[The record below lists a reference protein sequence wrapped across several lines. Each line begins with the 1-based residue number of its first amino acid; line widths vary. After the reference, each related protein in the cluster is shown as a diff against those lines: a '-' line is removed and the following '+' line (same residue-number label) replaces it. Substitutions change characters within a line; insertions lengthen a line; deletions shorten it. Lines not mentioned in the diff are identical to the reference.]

1 MAGFT
6 LAGLSSGASAFPAE
20 GLNRILGAVAV
31 LLLVPLCF
39 YSLSG
44 VFWKLYYPD
53 RVATGFDVAAPQAG
67 ATAAARPPASWD
79 WFTVHEAPK
88 PKAVPAKIN
97 ARLLGVFGV
106 GDRGIAMIS
115 LNKGKPQNFRVGDEI
130 KDGVV
135 LGKLA
140 QDHVILLRGE
150 REEVLAMKK
159 FNLFNAKKDDGA
171 LIGADERGIS
181 RDLVHKMLREQP
193 LRLAQMVRFEPVR
206 NRRYGRGVKITPRR
220 SENETMFYNMGLIP
234 GDVLLKANGQSME
247 QIEQKPG
254 SWRPLLT
261 GKSVRLELLRN
272 GVLQNVTVNLGR

>member
-1 MAGFT
+1 MAGFA
-6 LAGLSSGASAFPAE
+6 LGGLSSGASGATAE
-20 GLNRILGAVAV
+20 GLNRVFGGVAAA
-31 LLLVPLCF
+31 LLLPFCL
-39 YSLSG
+39 YYLSG

-53 RVATGFDVAAPQAG
+53 RVATGLDIAAPQAD
-67 ATAAARPPASWD
+67 ATASAKPAASWD
-79 WFTVHEAPK
+79 WFTVYEAPK

-106 GDRGIAMIS
+106 GDRGIAIIS
-115 LNKGKPQNFRVGDEI
+115 ISKGKPQNFRVGDEI

-159 FNLFNAKKDDGA
+159 ANLFQAEQDDGA
-171 LIGADERGIS
+171 LIGAGERGIS
-181 RDLVHKMLREQP
+181 REFVQRMAREQP

-220 SENETMFYNMGLIP
+220 GENESMFYNMGLIP
-234 GDVLLKANGQSME
+234 GDVLLKANGVSME
-247 QIEQKPG
+247 QIQQKPG
-254 SWRPLLT
+254 SWRPLLA
-261 GKSVRLELLRN
+261 GNNVRLELLRN
-272 GVLQNVTVNLGR
+272 GTLQNVTVNLGK